1 MTINSNGGPG
11 KTRHLNDIAV
21 RCGAM
26 GMRVICVDAAESDFW
41 LSASL
46 SCAPVLEGK
55 ARISQGV
62 LVLQRE
68 RGHSLFLGKTGSG
81 MSITKQQ
88 MSRVFLA
95 KSDVSQIK
103 ALYSGED
110 GERLADAIR
119 QNCNIWFPLEPE
131 EGGHDK

>member
-1 MTINSNGGPG
+1 MTTNSNGGPG

-21 RCGAM
+21 CCENL
-26 GMRVICVDAAESDFW
+26 GMRVICVDAADSDFW

-46 SCAPVLEGK
+46 PCATAPDGK
-55 ARISQGV
+55 ARISPG
-62 LVLQRE
+62 VLQRE
-68 RGHSLFLGKTGSG
+68 RGHCLFLGKPGSG

-103 ALYSGED
+103 ALYIPGY
-110 GERLADAIR
+110 
-119 QNCNIWFPLEPE
+119 P
-131 EGGHDK
+131 